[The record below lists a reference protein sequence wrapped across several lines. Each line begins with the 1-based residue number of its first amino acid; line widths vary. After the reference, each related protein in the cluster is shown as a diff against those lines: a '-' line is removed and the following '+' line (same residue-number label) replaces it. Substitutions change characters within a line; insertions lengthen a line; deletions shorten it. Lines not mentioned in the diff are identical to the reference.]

1 LYLLIIMPLSN
12 AIKPCFL
19 IPGKKYYIDIQWN
32 LTNDLRLPTNYSTI
46 GTYVDTNHVRGRR
59 HSFDSGLQIL
69 LAKSRSEVIF
79 NINDEN
85 TTVSSVNIFYEILAP
100 PTDKIAKIHTLL
112 KLPLP
117 NDIKK
122 HIAKYTDY
130 ILDLYY
136 KPRPKLLKL
145 Q

>member
-1 LYLLIIMPLSN
+1 MPLSKV
-12 AIKPCFL
+12 IKPCFL

-32 LTNDLRLPTNYSTI
+32 LTNNLRLPTSYSTI
-46 GTYVDTNHVRGRR
+46 GTYVGTNYVRGRT

-69 LAKSRSEVIF
+69 LERARSEVIF
-79 NINDEN
+79 NINGEN
-85 TTVSSVNIFYEILAP
+85 TTVSSVNVFYEILAP

-136 KPRPKLLKL
+136 RPKKLKL
-145 Q
+145 

>member
-1 LYLLIIMPLSN
+1 MPLSK

-19 IPGKKYYIDIQWN
+19 VPNKKYYIDIQWN
-32 LTNDLRLPTNYSTI
+32 LTNDLRLPTGYSTI
-46 GTYVDTNHVRGRR
+46 GRYVGTNYVRGRTQ
-59 HSFDSGLQIL
+59 SFDSGLQIL

-79 NINDEN
+79 NINCEN
-85 TTVSSVNIFYEILAP
+85 RAVSSVNVFYEILAP

-136 KPRPKLLKL
+136 RPKPNLLKL
-145 Q
+145 QQIK